1 MTGPTA
7 PLSEDTLAEAAA
19 TTPERVREL
28 VANRILEPR
37 EDGSFDRSDIARIRV
52 ADALEASGIP
62 FDGIARAVA
71 DGTLSFDFVGTMLPE
86 VGYVPGASMSSF
98 ARDHGVPWTLVASSL
113 VRFGL
118 PVPGEAEP
126 IREDDAAVFPS
137 AAAALG
143 LGLPEEAL
151 TRFSRLV
158 GESLRRLAD
167 AQVQLFDAAMVRPMI
182 EAGLPEMGVLENA
195 ARMGRALQPQM
206 EELFLWV
213 FRRHQEH
220 AIVETVIEHIE
231 GALDRAGV
239 VPRRDERPP
248 AISFLDLS
256 GFTRLTETKG
266 DHAAAE
272 LAGSLAEL
280 VQDAAHRNRGEPV
293 KFLGDG
299 VMFHFADPADAVVC
313 ALELVDGATHA
324 GLPPAHVGI
333 HAGPIVY
340 RDGDYFGRTVNLA
353 ARIADKA
360 GPHDV
365 YVSADVIEVA
375 GGRTTT
381 PARFEPAGEFELKG
395 VAEPVSLWRAVKA
408 LRSIRGERSDR

>member
-1 MTGPTA
+1 MTGSSA
-7 PLSEDTLAEAAA
+7 PLSEEALAEAAA
-19 TTPERVREL
+19 TTPARVREL
-28 VANRILEPR
+28 AARGVLDPR
-37 EDGSFDRSDIARIRV
+37 DDGTFDRTDIARIRV
-52 ADALEASGIP
+52 ADALQDSGIP
-62 FDGIARAVA
+62 LDGIARAVA
-71 DGTLSFDFVGTMLPE
+71 RGTLSFDFVGTMLPE
-86 VGYVPGASMSSF
+86 VGYLPGMTMAGF
-98 ARDHGVPWTLVASSL
+98 ADDHGVPWALVASSL

-151 TRFSRLV
+151 VRFSRLV

-195 ARMGRALQPQM
+195 AQMGRALQPMM
-206 EELFLWV
+206 EDLFLWV

-239 VPRRDERPP
+239 VSKRDETPP
-248 AISFLDLS
+248 AIAFLDLS
-256 GFTRLTETKG
+256 GFTRLTETQG

-299 VMFHFADPADAVVC
+299 VMFHFGDPSDAVAC
-313 ALELVDGATHA
+313 ALELVDGARSA

-353 ARIADKA
+353 ARVADKA
-360 GPHDV
+360 GPGEV
-365 YVSADVIEVA
+365 FVTADVLDAV
-375 GGRTTT
+375 GPRPVGRGIG
-381 PARFEPAGEFELKG
+381 FEPAGEFALKG
-395 VAEPVSLWRAVKA
+395 VAGTVAAWRAVPA
-408 LRSIRGERSDR
+408 TTGERSDR

>member
-1 MTGPTA
+1 VTGPTA
-7 PLSEDTLAEAAA
+7 PLSEGALAEAAA
-19 TTPERVREL
+19 TTPARVRDL
-28 VANRILEPR
+28 AAGGVLRPH
-37 EDGSFDRSDIARIRV
+37 EDGSFERSDIARIRV

-62 FDGIARAVA
+62 FDGIATAVA

-86 VGYVPGASMSSF
+86 VGYVPGMDMAGF

-118 PVPGEAEP
+118 PVPGETEP

-151 TRFSRLV
+151 VRFSRLV

-195 ARMGRALQPQM
+195 AQMGRALQPLM
-206 EELFLWV
+206 EDLFLWV

-239 VPRRDERPP
+239 VSKRDERPP

-299 VMFHFADPADAVVC
+299 VMFHFGDPADAVVC
-313 ALELVDGATHA
+313 ALELVDGARHA

-333 HAGPIVY
+333 HAGPVVY

-360 GPHDV
+360 GPHEV
-365 YVSADVIEVA
+365 FVSTDLADA
-375 GGRTTT
+375 CASRLDRT
-381 PARFEPAGEFELKG
+381 RFEPAGEFELKG
-395 VAEPVSLWRAVKA
+395 VTGPIAVWRAV
-408 LRSIRGERSDR
+408 RDERSDR